1 MGTNNLLHNID
12 NNNNSTNLPTMNSK
26 IILAIFALLALVQ
39 AANFMRL
46 TGECE
51 PDMFEQCAQEVE
63 DAWKECASQ
72 EDELG
77 CIGEILGES
86 ACKDCICHMTGLC

>member
-1 MGTNNLLHNID
+1 M
-12 NNNNSTNLPTMNSK
+12 
-26 IILAIFALLALVQ
+26 
-39 AANFMRL
+39 
-46 TGECE
+46 C
-51 PDMFEQCAQEVE
+51 PDDL
-63 DAWKECASQ
+63 DAWKVCASQ